1 MVPWFYISLF
11 IFSSDFWKSGLAVC
25 LHTETMVC
33 SLRYTQQQRCLACH
47 TAHTTS
53 LIPGIEVVCSPE
65 DQQRGCRWLSGQL
78 WHSTLFLPVPVSWP
92 SQMQELYF
100 LYLCCNQWSIVKQN
114 PESEIFLLISFTIWL
129 SWTKCILRR
138 LVPLTV
144 LCKWEGLLTPWTH
157 RNNLT

>member
-1 MVPWFYISLF
+1 
-11 IFSSDFWKSGLAVC
+11 
-25 LHTETMVC
+25 MVC

-138 LVPLTV
+138 LVPSSGRGYWPREHTV
-144 LCKWEGLLTPWTH
+144 TIWHSPFDVLYAMIVFIFLVVL
-157 RNNLT
+157 